1 MGLVGRPHVTVR
13 LTDSVFWQA
22 RAAWGKS
29 SNEVSPFL
37 TYTDRFDTIRWL
49 ASSTLIGR
57 WEPGNVERAMEAFPV
72 LDAAGNPTG
81 KYVYNGNVAN
91 RALEL
96 LGKEQ
101 GMFIER
107 KEIGRPGSFDML
119 DDEELDSRIEALAAE
134 VIEL

>member
-1 MGLVGRPHVTVR
+1 MQ
-13 LTDSVFWQA
+13 S
-22 RAAWGKS
+22 RAAEKAM
-29 SNEVSPFL
+29 L
-37 TYTDRFDTIRWL
+37 TKAWVIERL
-49 ASSTLIGR
+49 M
-57 WEPGNVERAMEAFPV
+57 ENVERAMEAIPV

-119 DDEELDSRIEALAAE
+119 DDEELDSMIEALAAE
-134 VIEL
+134 VIELEQQLPLPPPKKGAKRATKR